1 MRELIKKILKE
12 DFDWVK
18 NSKFIGEYRYF
29 DFGFCYDSSYE
40 DGEDI
45 CNEESS
51 VSFKVPIDV
60 VGSLWD
66 HEINYWAGP
75 DDEGLALIEWC
86 HNNGVIKP
94 EEYACGEYVTEIDQT
109 TYCLNEDDNFG
120 DEIDKI
126 ICGGL

>member
-1 MRELIKKILKE
+1 MIGLR
-12 DFDWVK
+12 D
-18 NSKFIGEYRYF
+18 SKFMGEYRYF
-29 DFGFCYDSSYE
+29 DFGFCYGYSYE
-40 DGEDI
+40 DGVDV

-51 VSFKVPIDV
+51 VYFKVPIDV
-60 VGSLWD
+60 VDSLWG

-75 DDEGLALIEWC
+75 DDEGLGLIEWC

-94 EEYACGEYVTEIDQT
+94 EEYAYGEYVTEIDQT
-109 TYCLNEDDNFG
+109 TYCLSEDNYLG